1 MQSRAAQE
9 RRRELNT
16 FDLSEITRGDLINM
30 IVEPSEPS
38 YRRTEQGTIQ
48 HGGFC
53 VVVKAWDDTK
63 QKALAIKI
71 LNSMITNV
79 DAWRPYLVDLR
90 SMQPVLHEQPYLQ
103 HWHEAQAHKADETT
117 TTWPWA
123 RPPMGCQRPALGHPP
138 RWSASARPRGLHP
151 LILIPA
157 ASRCRRNTVLVYVKN
172 QQILMRY

>member
-1 MQSRAAQE
+1 MIF
-9 RRRELNT
+9 T
-16 FDLSEITRGDLINM
+16 IHFLS

-138 RWSASARPRGLHP
+138 RWSASARPWALHP
-151 LILIPA
+151 DGLPA
-157 ASRCRRNTVLVYVKN
+157 PGPGPSTPMVCQRPAPGPAPLNTHPGCITLP
-172 QQILMRY
+172 